1 MQYLRVQYIAS
12 PNKWNLWQISSMVCL
27 YVKPR
32 YLENCHFFDLFW
44 QTFARPLHGGVSF
57 PFEICMPCWKHPSAN
72 QQYEETHEEETSAA
86 GFQQQMPDVDHF
98 IKGRKNGTTVRAII
112 WLIFC
117 LWKIRVRKEICQY
130 VHGGLEGGFCCT
142 QFTNQEHNTELKS
155 RQYMWQCD
163 CSTAW
168 TQQYPQWVSL
178 HDGHN
183 GDTEGRLK
191 QMETH
196 YLRWSSTPA
205 NDIGVFNNRE
215 KLVGD
220 KVIVISIL
228 HSRSKT
234 TSSSWVQ

>member
-12 PNKWNLWQISSMVCL
+12 PNKWNLWQIWSMVCL

-44 QTFARPLHGGVSF
+44 QTFARPLHGGVGF

-72 QQYEETHEEETSAA
+72 QQYEETHEEETSAL

-98 IKGRKNGTTVRAII
+98 IKGRKNGTTVQAII

-117 LWKIRVRKEICQY
+117 LWKIRGRKEICQICTY
-130 VHGGLEGGFCCT
+130 VHDLQT
-142 QFTNQEHNTELKS
+142 RNTIQNWNHDNTS
-155 RQYMWQCD
+155 GNV
-163 CSTAW
+163 TAAW

-215 KLVGD
+215 KLGGD

>member
-44 QTFARPLHGGVSF
+44 QTFARPLHGGVISF
-57 PFEICMPCWKHPSAN
+57 PFEICMPCWKHSSAN

-117 LWKIRVRKEICQY
+117 LWKIRVRKEICQIY
-130 VHGGLEGGFCCT
+130 IFTWRIGGGILLHTIYKPGT
-142 QFTNQEHNTELKS
+142 QYRIEITTIHVAMRL
-155 RQYMWQCD
+155 QYSVD
-163 CSTAW
+163 TTIPTVSVVTRW
-168 TQQYPQWVSL
+168 TQWGHRGEVEADGDAL
-178 HDGHN
+178 FTVKLDTGKWDGHW
-183 GDTEGRLK
+183 R
-191 QMETH
+191 
-196 YLRWSSTPA
+196 
-205 NDIGVFNNRE
+205 I
-215 KLVGD
+215 
-220 KVIVISIL
+220 
-228 HSRSKT
+228 
-234 TSSSWVQ
+234 

>member
-44 QTFARPLHGGVSF
+44 QTFARPLHGGVGF

-72 QQYEETHEEETSAA
+72 QQYEETHEEETSAL

-117 LWKIRVRKEICQY
+117 LWKRKEICQICTY
-130 VHGGLEGGFCCT
+130 VHDLQT
-142 QFTNQEHNTELKS
+142 RNTI
-155 RQYMWQCD
+155 QNWNHDNTCGNA
-163 CSTAW
+163 TAV
-168 TQQYPQWVSL
+168 QR
-178 HDGHN
+178 GHN
-183 GDTEGRLK
+183 NTHSECRYTMDTMGTQRGGWSRWRRTIYGEARHRQMRRTLAYLIIGR
-191 QMETH
+191 
-196 YLRWSSTPA
+196 
-205 NDIGVFNNRE
+205 
-215 KLVGD
+215 
-220 KVIVISIL
+220 
-228 HSRSKT
+228 
-234 TSSSWVQ
+234 SWVATKSL